1 MESVIG
7 AVYISDDFSAV
18 GAEQFFNNVLRPFY
32 DRHISLKT
40 LSHHPT
46 KVLFELLQAQGC
58 QQFQIVKDQ
67 TKNMIE
73 QYTQCDGMDLLHHE
87 TSYLRAFAVIVHDVI
102 LASAFDTTS
111 ALAAKRASFSALDA
125 LEGDPDFMAR
135 TCDCRST
142 TQAKK
147 GQKKAIEQAL
157 AGFSDDE
164 DLMAVESIL
173 AERDGMDSDDEA
185 D

>member
-1 MESVIG
+1 M
-7 AVYISDDFSAV
+7 
-18 GAEQFFNNVLRPFY
+18 
-32 DRHISLKT
+32 
-40 LSHHPT
+40 
-46 KVLFELLQAQGC
+46 
-58 QQFQIVKDQ
+58 Q
-67 TKNMIE
+67 TF
-73 QYTQCDGMDLLHHE
+73 T
-87 TSYLRAFAVIVHDVI
+87 VVVHDVI
-102 LASAFDTTS
+102 LASACDATS
-111 ALAAKRASFSALDA
+111 ALAAKRASFAALDA

-173 AERDGMDSDDEA
+173 AERDGMDSEDEVN
-185 D
+185 